1 MAFGAFEYLEDLSL
15 AALFEVIISHGYC
28 TLEGVLII
36 FKNSRLFFRLGLF
49 NCIFIIFENVG
60 IHISYH
66 GNSQKI
72 INQFLSRKFYNKYKH
87 TWKLFLSSCPHLSLF
102 LSIPSSVVGKA
113 VHQSWQLTLGHES
126 MFTLWVISM
135 EYLDELLRLDFSWK
149 DAFFI
154 TVLTNLKDLVLDLS
168 NIIHLRL
175 WLFTDVAT
183 QSISMFQLNT
193 FIVLSGRKVND
204 SPVFEKTV
212 NSNNYTDITNKCSP
226 TVCSWE
232 MFLDI
237 FKPHTDHGVA
247 IVFVQLGITS
257 SKGEWKILLLFFKKL
272 GKGILLDLVYVCQR
286 KPSSKGR
293 KGKMWRWLDNST
305 GYRHSILLHSEPRA
319 LRYKISWMSYQLRRY
334 MVRMMR
340 LTWKRPCPSLGVNL

>member
-15 AALFEVIISHGYC
+15 VALFEVIISHGNC

-72 INQFLSRKFYNKYKH
+72 INQFLSCKFYNKYKH

-102 LSIPSSVVGKA
+102 LSIPCSVVGKA

-126 MFTLWVISM
+126 MFTLLVISM

-193 FIVLSGRKVND
+193 FIVLSGWKVND
-204 SPVFEKTV
+204 SPVF
-212 NSNNYTDITNKCSP
+212 
-226 TVCSWE
+226 
-232 MFLDI
+232 
-237 FKPHTDHGVA
+237 
-247 IVFVQLGITS
+247 
-257 SKGEWKILLLFFKKL
+257 
-272 GKGILLDLVYVCQR
+272 
-286 KPSSKGR
+286 
-293 KGKMWRWLDNST
+293 
-305 GYRHSILLHSEPRA
+305 
-319 LRYKISWMSYQLRRY
+319 
-334 MVRMMR
+334 
-340 LTWKRPCPSLGVNL
+340 